1 MAEVAFDKFSAKK
14 VTKQE
19 YPEPPWVR
27 SARKISGLDLS
38 PETSVAQSTLV
49 SPLTSKEAKPPKR
62 PWYEAGF
69 TCDEC
74 PNKYR
79 PHIARNGDTI
89 RHQVFDLVANK
100 IAWKSAWVADEP
112 QSLATHYTK
121 RCKECSSRMRTWT
134 RSKKLADDI
143 TGTAEINGK
152 RLRFVTLTLPNYD
165 DIEFGIKDLKKKVRN
180 FRYTKAYQEKV
191 IGSADFY
198 EWTEASDGSYN
209 VHYHAI
215 WIGDYWAH
223 DNLLDTWAHGGARIE
238 LVKNVMKET
247 KERRQ
252 APAKRVLRY
261 VMNYVKKMDRQGL
274 RCQQRTGALYGIN
287 GKSRVPP

>member
-1 MAEVAFDKFSAKK
+1 MRMAEVALDKNSANLL
-14 VTKQE
+14 TKQE
-19 YPEPPWVR
+19 NPEPPWVR

-38 PETSVAQSTLV
+38 LETSVAQSTLV

-62 PWYEAGF
+62 PWYIAGF

-89 RHQVFDLVANK
+89 RTKSWD
-100 IAWKSAWVADEP
+100 WKSSEIVWRSAWVADEP
-112 QSLATHYTK
+112 QSLATHHTK
-121 RCKECSSRMRTWT
+121 RCKECSTRMRTWT
-134 RSKKLADDI
+134 RSKKLSTLI
-143 TGTAEINGK
+143 TAVAEINQK

-223 DNLLDTWAHGGARIE
+223 DDLLDTWSHGGARIE
-238 LVKNVMKET
+238 LVKNVMKGT
-247 KERRQ
+247 RERRQ

-274 RCQQRTGALYGIN
+274 RCQQRTGILYGDQNI
-287 GKSRVPP
+287 KV

>member
-1 MAEVAFDKFSAKK
+1 MGMAEVALDKNSANLL
-14 VTKQE
+14 TIQE
-19 YPEPPWVR
+19 CPEPPWVR

-38 PETSVAQSTLV
+38 LETSVAQSTLV

-62 PWYEAGF
+62 PWYIAGF

-89 RHQVFDLVANK
+89 RRQVFDWQKSEIV
-100 IAWKSAWVADEP
+100 WESAWIADEP
-112 QSLATHYTK
+112 QSLATHHTK
-121 RCKECSSRMRTWT
+121 RCTECSSRMRTWT
-134 RSKKLADDI
+134 RSKKLSTLI
-143 TGTAEINGK
+143 TAVAEINKK
-152 RLRFVTLTLPNYD
+152 RLRFVTLTLPNYTS
-165 DIEFGIKDLKKKVRN
+165 IEFGIKDLKKKVRN
-180 FRYTKAYQEKV
+180 FRYTRAYQEKV

-223 DNLLDTWAHGGARIE
+223 DDLLDTWSHGGARIE
-238 LVKNVMKET
+238 LVKNVMKGTRE
-247 KERRQ
+247 KRQ

-274 RCQQRTGALYGIN
+274 RCQQRTGILYGDQNI
-287 GKSRVPP
+287 KV

>member
-1 MAEVAFDKFSAKK
+1 MAEVALDKNSANLL
-14 VTKQE
+14 TKQE

-38 PETSVAQSTLV
+38 LETSVAQSTLV
-49 SPLTSKEAKPPKR
+49 SPLTSKEAKPKR
-62 PWYEAGF
+62 PWYIAGF

-89 RHQVFDLVANK
+89 RTQSWS
-100 IAWKSAWVADEP
+100 WKSSEIVWGSLWVADEP
-112 QSLATHYTK
+112 QSLATHHTK
-121 RCKECSSRMRTWT
+121 RCTECATRMRTWT
-134 RSKKLADDI
+134 RSKKLSRLI
-143 TGTAEINGK
+143 TAVAEINKK
-152 RLRFVTLTLPNYD
+152 RLRFVTLTLPNYKE
-165 DIEFGIKDLKKKVRN
+165 IEYGIKDLKKKVRN
-180 FRYTKAYQEKV
+180 FRYTRAYQEKV

-223 DNLLDTWAHGGARIE
+223 DDLLDTWSHGGARIE
-238 LVKNVMKET
+238 LVKNVMKGSRE
-247 KERRQ
+247 KRQ

-274 RCQQRTGALYGIN
+274 RCQQRTGILYGDQNI
-287 GKSRVPP
+287 KV